1 MKRFAMMLL
10 AGLFVA
16 ALVGC
21 GGGADNKAPKK
32 GTGDNTPAKMDNKAG
47 DNK

>member
-21 GGGADNKAPKK
+21 GGPAADNKKPGK
-32 GTGDNTPAKMDNKAG
+32 TGDSNKPAMDNKAG